1 VAPPLKDLLL
11 VRLALVTFTP
21 TPTGWREWV
30 MRFGD
35 IEVSPV
41 SAYESETNLR
51 LLVGAATV
59 LDYRP
64 KVTAE
69 GEVVVPPSQR
79 EAAERAIERAAN
91 LIAVAQGCRRHIA
104 SPWPP
109 VVFVATA
116 EDGRN
121 WLAGK
126 SGLQHGRLQQQQLQT
141 RERISLDESVLSQL
155 DDREEGVALM
165 VEALA
170 HQHATGRFHEFVR
183 LFERAF
189 ARPAKLLTHPLAAF
203 LHPRF
208 GYDEAELGKWFDE
221 LRDAATHAD
230 ARKEV
235 LLERDVR
242 PVIDRMEQAAFDVLL
257 NKATWRDPSPDRQ
270 EIWVPTAGTFNADG
284 GQFIVKGTTPVTTGT
299 ILDEHG
305 AFPMDLGSGVIE
317 RRPQN
322 WWPQEDAPTSRSQKF
337 ELRIIESH

>member
-1 VAPPLKDLLL
+1 MAAPPKDLLL

-21 TPTGWREWV
+21 TPTGWDEWM

-41 SAYESETNLR
+41 SVYESGKHLR

-64 KVTAE
+64 KVTAD

-109 VVFVATA
+109 VVFVATG
-116 EDGRN
+116 EDGRD

-126 SGLQHGRLQQQQLQT
+126 SGLHHGRLQQQQLQT
-141 RERISLDESVLSQL
+141 RERISLDESVLGQL

-170 HQHATGRFHEFVR
+170 NTHATGRFHEFVR

-189 ARPAKLLTHPLAAF
+189 ARPAKLLTDPLAVF
-203 LHPRF
+203 LDPRF
-208 GYDEAELGKWFDE
+208 GYDEAELGKWFEE
-221 LRDAATHAD
+221 LRDPATHAD

-242 PVIDRMEQAAFDVLL
+242 PVIERMEQAAFDVLL
-257 NKATWRDPSPDRQ
+257 NKATWRDPSPDRR

-284 GQFIVKGTTPVTTGT
+284 GQFIVKGTTPVTTAT

-305 AFPMDLGSGVIE
+305 AFPMDLAGVIKE
-317 RRPQN
+317 RPES
-322 WWPQEDAPTSRSQKF
+322 WWPQEDASTSRSEQF
-337 ELRIIESH
+337 EVRIIDSH